1 MGSPPEVMQVTRGGG
16 TSEAWPSE
24 VWIKTVVSYSC
35 CIRATR
41 KPKSQGAG
49 PVNSS
54 KTHAPNE
61 VPSHKKNLR
70 QLGIQRKK
78 KGRGPSNYRVWKRK
92 RRVIRS

>member
-1 MGSPPEVMQVTRGGG
+1 MLYQSDQKAIELRR
-16 TSEAWPSE
+16 
-24 VWIKTVVSYSC
+24 
-35 CIRATR
+35 RAR
-41 KPKSQGAG
+41 KLF
-49 PVNSS
+49 

-78 KGRGPSNYRVWKRK
+78 EKEKGRGPSNYRVWKRK